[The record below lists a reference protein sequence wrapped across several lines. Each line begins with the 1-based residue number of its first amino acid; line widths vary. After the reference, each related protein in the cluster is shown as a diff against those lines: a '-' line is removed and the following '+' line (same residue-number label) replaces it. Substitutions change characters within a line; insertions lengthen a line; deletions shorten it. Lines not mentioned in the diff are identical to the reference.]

1 METIGVKN
9 RVKQKLSSFFRQTK
23 GIGGLAIA
31 EKSLN
36 LAFYDKNSK
45 LVNKEIVLDSAEP
58 STILKT
64 LIQLKKE
71 IKPFP
76 SLIVSLR
83 PHSAFLQI
91 FEFPMAANSE
101 QIHEAM
107 NLANSA
113 LPLNEDEIYTDWMFV
128 ESKVVKKKETVL
140 GMMNKNQVNSVLK
153 IFEDSG
159 ISAIAMETY
168 SWSLGRFLE
177 EGDEITLIILEFSD
191 AVVFIIYDGQT
202 PYFQFDLPKEILEQG
217 EKHERIGYFA
227 KRLIHFILSEDHQT
241 RKVKTAIVLGSG
253 ELKDYLSKNIIDVEF
268 KNILVDEISDFNQLA
283 ALGAA
288 KRGLI
293 ARRMDAIVSF
303 LPIGTELAYVR
314 HRLVSFI
321 DFSQKFLIG
330 FGGFLIV
337 LFLATAI
344 MAQTRISSVKSQL
357 EKEIVLP
364 VEAVQAKEKAAFFND
379 LVLKAEKIYAAIPL
393 WEKLFTEIDNYAGIG
408 VNISAI
414 SSDSIG
420 SAIQFSGVAASRD
433 ALVVLKN
440 KLANSSVF
448 EAEPFSLSLFLN
460 QENVPFTVR
469 AKLKDPGFLY
479 SD

>member
-31 EKSLN
+31 EK
-36 LAFYDKNSK
+36 
-45 LVNKEIVLDSAEP
+45 
-58 STILKT
+58 
-64 LIQLKKE
+64 
-71 IKPFP
+71 
-76 SLIVSLR
+76 
-83 PHSAFLQI
+83 
-91 FEFPMAANSE
+91 
-101 QIHEAM
+101 AM
-107 NLANSA
+107 NFANSA

-268 KNILVDEISDFNQLA
+268 KNILVDGISDFNRLA
-283 ALGAA
+283 AFGAA

-303 LPIGTELAYVR
+303 LPIGTELAY
-314 HRLVSFI
+314 
-321 DFSQKFLIG
+321 
-330 FGGFLIV
+330 
-337 LFLATAI
+337 
-344 MAQTRISSVKSQL
+344 
-357 EKEIVLP
+357 
-364 VEAVQAKEKAAFFND
+364 
-379 LVLKAEKIYAAIPL
+379 
-393 WEKLFTEIDNYAGIG
+393 
-408 VNISAI
+408 
-414 SSDSIG
+414 
-420 SAIQFSGVAASRD
+420 
-433 ALVVLKN
+433 
-440 KLANSSVF
+440 
-448 EAEPFSLSLFLN
+448 
-460 QENVPFTVR
+460 
-469 AKLKDPGFLY
+469 
-479 SD
+479 

>member
-177 EGDEITLIILEFSD
+177 EGDEIT
-191 AVVFIIYDGQT
+191 
-202 PYFQFDLPKEILEQG
+202 
-217 EKHERIGYFA
+217 
-227 KRLIHFILSEDHQT
+227 
-241 RKVKTAIVLGSG
+241 
-253 ELKDYLSKNIIDVEF
+253 
-268 KNILVDEISDFNQLA
+268 
-283 ALGAA
+283 
-288 KRGLI
+288 
-293 ARRMDAIVSF
+293 
-303 LPIGTELAYVR
+303 
-314 HRLVSFI
+314 
-321 DFSQKFLIG
+321 
-330 FGGFLIV
+330 
-337 LFLATAI
+337 
-344 MAQTRISSVKSQL
+344 
-357 EKEIVLP
+357 
-364 VEAVQAKEKAAFFND
+364 
-379 LVLKAEKIYAAIPL
+379 
-393 WEKLFTEIDNYAGIG
+393 
-408 VNISAI
+408 
-414 SSDSIG
+414 
-420 SAIQFSGVAASRD
+420 
-433 ALVVLKN
+433 
-440 KLANSSVF
+440 
-448 EAEPFSLSLFLN
+448 
-460 QENVPFTVR
+460 
-469 AKLKDPGFLY
+469 
-479 SD
+479 

>member
-140 GMMNKNQVNSVLK
+140 GMMNKNQANSILK

-268 KNILVDEISDFNQLA
+268 KNILVDGISDFNRLA
-283 ALGAA
+283 AFGAA

-303 LPIGTELAYVR
+303 LPIGTELA
-314 HRLVSFI
+314 
-321 DFSQKFLIG
+321 
-330 FGGFLIV
+330 
-337 LFLATAI
+337 
-344 MAQTRISSVKSQL
+344 
-357 EKEIVLP
+357 
-364 VEAVQAKEKAAFFND
+364 
-379 LVLKAEKIYAAIPL
+379 
-393 WEKLFTEIDNYAGIG
+393 
-408 VNISAI
+408 
-414 SSDSIG
+414 
-420 SAIQFSGVAASRD
+420 
-433 ALVVLKN
+433 
-440 KLANSSVF
+440 
-448 EAEPFSLSLFLN
+448 
-460 QENVPFTVR
+460 
-469 AKLKDPGFLY
+469 
-479 SD
+479 

>member
-153 IFEDSG
+153 IFED
-159 ISAIAMETY
+159 
-168 SWSLGRFLE
+168 
-177 EGDEITLIILEFSD
+177 GDEITLIILEFSD

-268 KNILVDEISDFNQLA
+268 KNILVDGISDFNRLA
-283 ALGAA
+283 AFGAA

-344 MAQTRISSVKSQL
+344 IAQTRISSVKSQL

-393 WEKLFTEIDNYAGIG
+393 WEKLFTEIDNYIDIG